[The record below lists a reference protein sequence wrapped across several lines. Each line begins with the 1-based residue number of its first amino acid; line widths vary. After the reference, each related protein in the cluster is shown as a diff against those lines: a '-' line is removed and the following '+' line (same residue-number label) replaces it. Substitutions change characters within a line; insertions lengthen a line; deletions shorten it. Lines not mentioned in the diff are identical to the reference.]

1 MKKKLTMLLCL
12 LMAAVLP
19 LAAFAEEEMDL
30 TLEGLVTEVVEGGFL
45 LEDAEMGTV
54 MLNVSE
60 ATVWDGMISSETLEA
75 GQYVMVQYDGR
86 MTRSLP
92 PQAHADRV
100 SSYVLEGTVNEVYED
115 GSFLL
120 EGDPIHGEVIVTTEG
135 TMVPLYAGMAVKVYY
150 DGVMALSLPGQA
162 NARYI
167 VVPQVSG
174 TVGEVTEEGFL
185 LTDADG
191 VKYQVIMDENTVVGL
206 MEEPVIEETAEI
218 EESVS
223 EEEAELPAEGT
234 PEELPEMAETAET
247 IEWGEG
253 DFVTVYYNGM
263 LTRSEPAQLAALEI
277 IVER

>member
-1 MKKKLTMLLCL
+1 MKKKLHMILCL
-12 LMAAVLP
+12 VLALALP

-30 TLEGLVTEVVEGGFL
+30 VLEGLVTEIVEGGFL
-45 LEDAEMGTV
+45 MEDAEMGTV

-60 ATVWDGMISSETLEA
+60 TTVWDGMISSETLEK
-75 GQYVMVQYDGR
+75 GQYVIVQYDGR

-120 EGDPIHGEVIVTTEG
+120 EGDPIHGEVIVTAESTLA
-135 TMVPLYAGMAVKVYY
+135 PLYAGMSVTVYY

-162 NARYI
+162 NARWI
-167 VVPQVSG
+167 VVPQLKG

-185 LTDADG
+185 LTDAEG
-191 VKYQVIMDENTVVGL
+191 VQYQVIMDENTVVGL
-206 MEEPVIEETAEI
+206 MEEAVIEETAETVL
-218 EESVS
+218 EED
-223 EEEAELPAEGT
+223 EIPAEGT
-234 PEELPEMAETAET
+234 PEELPEAAETTET
-247 IEWGEG
+247 VEWGEG
-253 DFVTVYYNGM
+253 DTVTVYYNGM